1 MRSWLNHPLTGPV
14 LATIVVALLVLSTTE
29 RFLGVGNLN
38 NLALQVSIVALV
50 AIGSTVVI
58 LVGGIDL
65 SPGSAIALLTMLLAS
80 MLKFWGVEFWLAIVL
95 TLAAGAAIGCV
106 NGAII
111 AYLRIPSFIATLAGL
126 SAYRGIAFMFN
137 KGSPVFDASDRLE
150 PLFYGHVFGVP
161 LPFIYIIVFFAAAH
175 WLMRHMR
182 LGRCIYAVGGNPAAA
197 RLSGLNVPRT
207 RLYAFAIAGF
217 MAGVGAVLMAARLN
231 SGSPNYGV
239 GLELQAIAAAVIG
252 GASLSGGRG
261 DIVATLFGALTITI
275 VQNGLNLN
283 AVATSTQNV
292 VIGAIIVLAVGIDMW
307 RDEIGRLRLM
317 GRLLGGS
324 ANQAVK
330 KEGDHS

>member
-1 MRSWLNHPLTGPV
+1 MRNWLNHPLAGPAI
-14 LATIVVALLVLSTTE
+14 ATIVVALLVLSTTE
-29 RFLGVGNLN
+29 RFLGLGNLN

-50 AIGSTVVI
+50 AIGSTAVI

-65 SPGSAIALLTMLLAS
+65 SPGSAIALLTMLLAT

-95 TLAAGAAIGCV
+95 TLVAGAAIGCI
-106 NGAII
+106 NGAIT

-197 RLSGLNVPRT
+197 RLSGLNVSRT
-207 RLYAFAIAGF
+207 RLYAFTIAGF

-307 RDEIGRLRLM
+307 RDEIGRLRLVA
-317 GRLLGGS
+317 RLRGFT
-324 ANQAVK
+324 AEAMK

>member
-14 LATIVVALLVLSTTE
+14 IATIVVALLVLSTTE

-65 SPGSAIALLTMLLAS
+65 SPGSAIALLTMLLAT

-161 LPFIYIIVFFAAAH
+161 LPFIYIIVFFAAVH

-317 GRLLGGS
+317 ARLRGS
-324 ANQAVK
+324 ATQAVK